1 MLTDPADGAALPLGV
16 ALRGVDAEDIH
27 TGLHQSRHAL
37 GVVAGVD
44 AGTDDVALVLVQQL
58 VGILLVGI
66 VVLAEDDILQVALG
80 IHQRQGVDL
89 VVPDDVVAVVQGGV
103 LRGSDQLLDGGHEGG
118 NRSVIGGVVDAVIAG
133 GHDAQQLA
141 VGGAVSGDRDGGVAG
156 AGLELQHIVQGSGGG
171 QVGVGHDIAG
181 LVALDAAHHGSL
193 VLDALG
199 AIDEG
204 DAALTSQCNGQLIAG
219 DRLHDGADHGDVHF
233 QRALLLALA
242 VLDQRGL
249 QADSRRNVFCGGIAR
264 HQQVL
269 AKGAGRFFVK
279 ISHIL
284 NLLFLSLQP
293 VRTTNPFHLQ
303 SL

>member
-1 MLTDPADGAALPLGV
+1 M
-16 ALRGVDAEDIH
+16 
-27 TGLHQSRHAL
+27 
-37 GVVAGVD
+37 
-44 AGTDDVALVLVQQL
+44 
-58 VGILLVGI
+58 
-66 VVLAEDDILQVALG
+66 
-80 IHQRQGVDL
+80 
-89 VVPDDVVAVVQGGV
+89 QGGV
-103 LRGSDQLLDGGHEGG
+103 LRGSDQLFQRGHEGG
-118 NRSVIGGVVDAVIAG
+118 NGSVIRGVVDAVVAG

-219 DRLHDGADHGDVHF
+219 DRLHDGADHGDIHF
-233 QRALLLALA
+233 QRAVLLALA

-249 QADSRRNVFCGGIAR
+249 EADSCGDILSRRVAR

-269 AKGAGRFFVK
+269 AKGTGGFFVK
-279 ISHIL
+279 ISHIQTPF
-284 NLLFLSLQP
+284 LLTHPQRIISNNIKTISCFRL
-293 VRTTNPFHLQ
+293 RN
-303 SL
+303 